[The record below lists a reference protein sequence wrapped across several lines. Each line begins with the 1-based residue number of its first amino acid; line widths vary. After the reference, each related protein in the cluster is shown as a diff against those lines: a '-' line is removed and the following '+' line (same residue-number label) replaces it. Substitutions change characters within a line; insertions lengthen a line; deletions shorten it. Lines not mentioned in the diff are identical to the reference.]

1 MPENKPSLIRIFK
14 RLGQPELLPLSWRLW
29 IVILALI
36 VNLILM
42 VALYPALGAA
52 VTAAIA
58 FPVFA
63 CAWFFGFRAAN
74 LSFLVISI
82 LDFLFFYWRGL
93 FNLETFLRSNGL
105 TGALLLL
112 ASAAFI
118 GRMSDLRREAV
129 KTFQKQQAVEN
140 ILATNQSLTE
150 ALIASSAAINSSLEL
165 NDVLDKILA
174 GVGSVVPHTAANIML
189 IEGDQARIVRARG
202 YEVKGQQDFI
212 LTIHYSVHD
221 HFNLRHLA
229 QTAQPIAISYTH
241 SDPRWFDTTQ
251 MNWIESYAS
260 APIIIQNRVVGF
272 LNLDSDIPGYYTQE
286 HADRLMAFANQAA
299 VAINNAHLYDQ
310 AQTRARQAA
319 LLNEMSHAA
328 LSAPSLPEMAKA
340 ISERLFALYG
350 AFGTYITL
358 WDEKKR
364 FPIPTA
370 ATGFM
375 SEDYPSMEL
384 PPNEYT
390 LTHMAVD
397 AGEILAIPDAGQVPG
412 LSRLMRKR
420 FPGHAML
427 VLPLISNQKPL
438 GAAIIVYSIG
448 RQITPSEVALAQ
460 TLASQI
466 SLAIAKAVLLNSEQ
480 ARLQEINHTNQLLSL
495 LGRMATR
502 VATEKDFQSVL
513 VTLGQELQSEGVSCL
528 VALKDEQEAKGLFIS
543 YFSRQSELPEKWQR
557 FIKEFSFFR
566 PDFSFFSTIMD
577 KGQPL
582 YIAEPIDY
590 VHSVLLRF
598 PDYARDTLTRL
609 FGFNSATHAIC
620 LPLVAEE
627 KVLGVIILWG
637 DDLRESD
644 QPAALIF
651 ANQVAIALQKA
662 SLISAIQHMAIT
674 DDLTGVLNRRGLY
687 EIGQREVERAQ
698 RFNHP
703 LTLLFIDL
711 DLFKNINDLFGHNIG
726 DEVILQVA
734 NRIRSN
740 IREFDVV
747 GRFGGDEFLVLLIES
762 DAAKSLEIAER
773 LRADLQENPI
783 RTSVGLVQASMSIG
797 LAQLCSRAPNLD
809 DLIIQADRNLYQAKS
824 EGRNRIITR
833 QLTGNPP
840 VL

>member
-1 MPENKPSLIRIFK
+1 MPENEPSLIRMFK
-14 RLGQPELLPLSWRLW
+14 RLGQPELLPISWRLW
-29 IVILALI
+29 IVALALI
-36 VNLILM
+36 VCLILM
-42 VALYPALGAA
+42 AALYPVLGAA
-52 VTAAIA
+52 VSAAVA

-74 LSFLVISI
+74 LSFLIISI
-82 LDFLFFYWRGL
+82 INFFLFYWFGL

-105 TGALLLL
+105 TGTLFLL

-129 KTFQKQQAVEN
+129 KNFQKNLAVQN
-140 ILATNQSLTE
+140 ILAANQSLAE
-150 ALIASSAAINSSLEL
+150 ALIASSAAINSTLEL
-165 NDVLDKILA
+165 NEVLDKILA
-174 GVGSVVPHTAANIML
+174 SVGSVVPHTAANIML

-202 YEVKGQQDFI
+202 YEAKGQQEYI
-212 LTIHYSVHD
+212 LTIKYSVHD

-229 QTAQPIAISYTH
+229 QTAQPIAISNTH
-241 SDPRWFDTTQ
+241 SDPRWFDSLQ

-272 LNLDSDIPGYYTQE
+272 LNLDSEIPGFYTQE
-286 HADRLMAFANQAA
+286 HANRLMAFANHAA
-299 VAINNAHLYDQ
+299 IAIHNARLYDQ

-340 ISERLFALYG
+340 ISERLYVLFD

-375 SEDYPSMEL
+375 SEDYPSMEI

-397 AGEILAIPDAGQVPG
+397 AGKVLTIQDAGQVPG
-412 LSRLMRKR
+412 LSRLMRRR
-420 FPGHAML
+420 FPGHSML

-438 GAAIIVYSIG
+438 GAAIIVFPIG
-448 RQITPSEVALAQ
+448 RKVTSAEESLGE
-460 TLASQI
+460 TLAVQI

-480 ARLQEINHTNQLLSL
+480 TRLQEIDHTNHLLNL
-495 LGRMATR
+495 LGRMATK
-502 VATEKDFQSVL
+502 VSTEKDFQSVL
-513 VTLGQELQSEGVSCL
+513 NTLGQELQTIGITCL
-528 VALKDEQEAKGLFIS
+528 VALKEDEGSKGLFIR
-543 YFSRQSELPEKWQR
+543 YFSHQSDLPEKWQR
-557 FIKEFSFFR
+557 FITRFSFFR
-566 PDFSFFSTIMD
+566 QDFSFFSSIMEERRSVF
-577 KGQPL
+577 
-582 YIAEPIDY
+582 IAEPIDY
-590 VHSVLLRF
+590 VHSVLTRF
-598 PDYARDTLTRL
+598 PTNTRDLITRL
-609 FGFNSATHAIC
+609 FGFDSTTRAIC

-627 KVLGVIILWG
+627 NVLGIIILWG
-637 DDLRESD
+637 NDLRESD

-651 ANQVAIALQKA
+651 ANQIAIALQKA
-662 SLISAIQHMAIT
+662 RLISAIQQMAVT
-674 DDLTGVLNRRGLY
+674 DELTGLLNRRGFY
-687 EIGQREVERAQ
+687 EVGQREVERAQ

-734 NRIRSN
+734 KRIHSN

-747 GRFGGDEFLVLLIES
+747 GRFGGDEFLVLLVES
-762 DAAKSLEIAER
+762 DITRSLEIAER
-773 LRADLQENPI
+773 LRADLQESPI
-783 RTSVGLVQASMSIG
+783 RTSVGLVQVSLSIG
-797 LAQLCSRAPNLD
+797 LAQLCSHAPNLD
-809 DLIIQADRNLYQAKS
+809 DLIIQADRNLYHAKS
-824 EGRNRIITR
+824 EGRNRVIAK
-833 QLTGNPP
+833 QVPGNRP
-840 VL
+840 VP